1 MSYISNTNNSAMQH
15 LNRGTEENMKRMM
28 REFDEFNLKGRRQE
42 SPPKVVETTMGDIL
56 LPISEK

>member
-15 LNRGTEENMKRMM
+15 LNRGTEENMKRML
-28 REFDEFNLKGRRQE
+28 EFDEFLLKGTKKE
-42 SPPKVVETTMGDIL
+42 SPSEIVETTMGDLL